1 MALESHIAVSPG
13 RVDLG
18 VGEAIPD
25 VGIEVPSF
33 GFGPQQ
39 LLKRLWGNAEVTI
52 NGPASEFQF
61 QNSALVLIGNGMQR
75 GRVQIDAW
83 HRYPCRDG

>member
-1 MALESHIAVSPG
+1 M
-13 RVDLG
+13 DLG

-25 VGIEVPSF
+25 VGIEVSSF

-39 LLKRLWGNAEVTI
+39 LLERLWGNAEITI

-61 QNSALVLIGNGMQR
+61 QNCALVLVGNGMQ
-75 GRVQIDAW
+75 
-83 HRYPCRDG
+83 